1 MNNPSRVKQVIL
13 VRTDLKLSKGKIA
26 AQVAHASVKA
36 LLFQMKDYG
45 RFNTNNEKYPH
56 EVRVNMSDDMLD
68 WLKGNYT
75 KITLKVD
82 SEEELIKYYNKAK
95 EKQLPCSIITDEGFT
110 EVKGKTKTCV
120 AIGPAQNSEIDKIT
134 KNLQLLS

>member
-1 MNNPSRVKQVIL
+1 MNNPDNVKQVIL

-45 RFNTNNEKYPH
+45 RFNTDNEKYPH
-56 EVRVNMSDDMLD
+56 EVRVNMSDDMLY

-75 KITLKVD
+75 KITLKVN
-82 SEEELIKYYNKAK
+82 SEEELIEYFNMAK
-95 EKQLPCSIITDEGFT
+95 ENNLPCSIITDKGFT
-110 EVKGKTKTCV
+110 ELEGEHKTCV
-120 AIGPAQNSEIDKIT
+120 AIGPAKNSEIDKIT
-134 KNLQLLS
+134 KNLKLFS

>member
-1 MNNPSRVKQVIL
+1 MNNPDKVKQVIL
-13 VRTDLKLSKGKIA
+13 VRGDLKLSKGKIA

-45 RFNTNNEKYPH
+45 RFNANNEKYPH
-56 EVRVNMSDDMLD
+56 EVRVNMSDDMLN
-68 WLKGNYT
+68 WLRGNYT

-95 EKQLPCSIITDEGFT
+95 ENQLPCSIITDEGFT

-134 KNLQLLS
+134 KNLKLFS